1 MQKTVTTS
9 MTTVEIPV
17 SGLEKGMSVSGLDI
31 PWLKSPFMYQGF
43 EIESKD
49 QITELQEVCNYVLVD
64 VRKST
69 NKNTEHSGETYAV
82 PVEEELEAAGGVLD
96 TTKAMVKRIFHE
108 IELGKELDGHAVQET
123 VLDTVDSV
131 LRNPNALMLLS
142 QIKNKDEYTAEHSM
156 NVSIL
161 TAAFA
166 RHLKLPRKEID
177 ELAFCGLLHDVGKI
191 RVPDTVLNK
200 ETKFTKTELAVM
212 RTHTTHGRQILLA
225 SNGILMP
232 ALDVAFS
239 HHERL
244 DGEGYPRGL
253 PKEHIPQYAKIVALA
268 DAYDAMTSTRCYE
281 AARSPF
287 EALTTIFDNRGTQF
301 DTKLAEMFIEFV
313 GVYPAGS
320 IVEMSSGEVG
330 IVLSVH
336 PTQKLKPRII
346 VVRDPQKQA
355 CTERVIDLRW
365 DDSDFAG
372 NKCGIKQTHPD
383 GTFGVKLHEYLDKGL
398 RIELPGDGDS
408 EAVA

>member
-1 MQKTVTTS
+1 MQKVVTTS
-9 MTTVEIPV
+9 VTTVEIPV
-17 SGLEKGMSVSGLDI
+17 SGLEKGMYVSGLDI
-31 PWLKSPFMYQGF
+31 PWLQSPFLYQGF

-49 QITELQEVCNYVLVD
+49 QIDELQALCNYVLVD

-69 NKNTEHSGETYAV
+69 NKNAPLPDTYAV
-82 PVEEELEAAGGVLD
+82 PVEEELEAANGIRD
-96 TTKAMVKRIFHE
+96 TTKDMVKRLFHE
-108 IELGKELDGHAVQET
+108 IELGKELDGHAVRET
-123 VLDTVDSV
+123 VTETVNSV

-166 RHLKLPRKEID
+166 RHLRMPRNQID

-191 RVPDTVLNK
+191 RVPDSVLNK
-200 ETKFTKTELAVM
+200 EGKFTKTELAVM
-212 RTHTTHGRQILLA
+212 RKHTTHGRQILLA
-225 SNGILMP
+225 SNGIAMP

-244 DGEGYPRGL
+244 DGQGYPRGL

-268 DAYDAMTSTRCYE
+268 DAYDAMTSTRVYHK
-281 AARSPF
+281 ARSPF
-287 EALTTIFDNRGTQF
+287 EALTILFENRGSQF
-301 DTKLAEMFIEFV
+301 DTKLAETFIEFV

-320 IVEMSSGEVG
+320 IVELSNGEVG

-336 PTQKLKPRII
+336 PSRKLQPRII

-365 DDSDFAG
+365 DASDFAG
-372 NKCGIKQTHPD
+372 NKYVIKQTHPD
-383 GTFGVKLHEYLDKGL
+383 GSFGISLKAYMDRGL
-398 RIELPGDGDS
+398 RIEVPGS